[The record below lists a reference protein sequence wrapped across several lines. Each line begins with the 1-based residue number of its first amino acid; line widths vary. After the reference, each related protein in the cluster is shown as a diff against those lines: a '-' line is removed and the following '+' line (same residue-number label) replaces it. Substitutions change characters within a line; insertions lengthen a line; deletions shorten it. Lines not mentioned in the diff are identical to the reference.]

1 MFKWKNPT
9 AQMQGRFI
17 KWTDEDTQCFQTL
30 LTDVGQVCILIES
43 LTDVKNPYGYQ
54 KVSAN
59 IVATLG
65 NLNYIEGHQ
74 FIIMQ
79 LPNITKK
86 QYA

>member
-43 LTDVKNPYGYQ
+43 LTDVK
-54 KVSAN
+54 KSIRVSK
-59 IVATLG
+59 G
-65 NLNYIEGHQ
+65 
-74 FIIMQ
+74 
-79 LPNITKK
+79 
-86 QYA
+86 